1 MCYVYHWWRDYKNA
15 PLFHFIYLV
24 PSRPLTC
31 HSRSKLKKIQ
41 YTTMPPRIKASTTG
55 LLMTLTAVALML
67 KPLLHNLSSP
77 PLTPPHSLLSS
88 NQEDHDISQNDN
100 ANDDE
105 GDDQDLMEGNHEDE
119 SALEMIQPT
128 NLEDNV
134 NDDEDAS
141 DDDHD
146 KDESALETNEPPL
159 NLENDSTLEM
169 TEPLLDLNSFDKDT
183 NHDDTINDDDS
194 NKFDDDNDS
203 EIETM
208 YDDDHHTDASS
219 LDTIEPP
226 LHFKSND
233 NDVNHVNGI
242 NNDLVVIL
250 SKIDNPNPTVS
261 LKKEESS
268 LGMRKPLISHQELLE
283 DMSVD
288 KKETDDMSETA
299 QPEMLVT
306 PSQESKDE
314 EQSKKKDDTSVKTSS
329 TGTKSQVQG
338 FVSFLLI
345 VGCCVGSLAM

>member
-1 MCYVYHWWRDYKNA
+1 
-15 PLFHFIYLV
+15 
-24 PSRPLTC
+24 
-31 HSRSKLKKIQ
+31 
-41 YTTMPPRIKASTTG
+41 
-55 LLMTLTAVALML
+55 
-67 KPLLHNLSSP
+67 
-77 PLTPPHSLLSS
+77 
-88 NQEDHDISQNDN
+88 
-100 ANDDE
+100 
-105 GDDQDLMEGNHEDE
+105 MEGNHEDG

-146 KDESALETNEPPL
+146 KDESALETNETPL

-194 NKFDDDNDS
+194 NMFDDDNGS

-219 LDTIEPP
+219 LDTIEAP
-226 LHFKSND
+226 LHSKSND
-233 NDVNHVNGI
+233 NDINHAIGI
-242 NNDLVVIL
+242 NKDLVDTL
-250 SKIDNPNPTVS
+250 FKIDNPNPTVS
-261 LKKEESS
+261 LKEEESS
-268 LGMRKPLISHQELLE
+268 LGMREPLLSNQELLE
-283 DMSVD
+283 YFYNKTSESHEIEKYQDCLVDMQ
-288 KKETDDMSETA
+288 KTA
-299 QPEMLVT
+299 QPVMMVT

-314 EQSKKKDDTSVKTSS
+314 EQSKKKDDTSVQTSS